1 MLFYLDANIVQDCAD
16 DDDFIFGSGAL
27 PSGINAKLK
36 EELCALRKLVEIEL
50 QLEDVGFENRWDFA
64 ALRNLMKESLAGQPT
79 ENQQKVYSILRQVWN
94 DFGQEYP
101 DPDTEQV
108 APIYHSLHYLNLKGS
123 ADRLHLAQAIAIGAA
138 WFLTRD
144 DDILKK
150 TRPEPTKVRGRI
162 GIIQGV
168 RVALPSECVQRMSLP
183 VWKLLQKY
191 QCTLQH
197 TIEDEDTLW
206 GLDHGAGHHIP
217 FRPTPL
223 RVVMD

>member
-1 MLFYLDANIVQDCAD
+1 MLIYLDANIVQDCAD
-16 DDDFIFGSGAL
+16 YDDFIFGNGAP

-50 QLEDVGFENRWDFA
+50 QLEDVEFENRWDFA
-64 ALRNLMKESLAGQPT
+64 APRNLMKELLAGRPT
-79 ENQQKVYSILRQVWN
+79 ENQRNVYSIFKQVWN
-94 DFGQEYP
+94 DFGQGYP

-144 DDILKK
+144 DEIVQK
-150 TRPEPTKVRGRI
+150 TRLEPARVGDGI

-168 RVALPSECVQRMSLP
+168 RVAFPSECVQRMSLP
-183 VWKLLQKY
+183 VWGLFQKY
-191 QCTLQH
+191 QCAPLH

-206 GLDHGAGHHIP
+206 LFPD
-217 FRPTPL
+217 
-223 RVVMD
+223 MSKS

>member
-16 DDDFIFGSGAL
+16 YDDFLFGSGSL

-36 EELCALRKLVEIEL
+36 GELCALRKLVEIEL
-50 QLEDVGFENRWDFA
+50 QLEDEDFENRWDFA
-64 ALRNLMKESLAGQPT
+64 ASRNLMKELLSGRPT
-79 ENQQKVYSILRQVWN
+79 ENQRNVYSILRQVWN

-150 TRPEPTKVRGRI
+150 TRPEPAKWGGI
-162 GIIQGV
+162 GFIQGV
-168 RVALPSECVQRMSLP
+168 RVALPSECVQHMSLP
-183 VWKLLQKY
+183 AWKLIQKY
-191 QCTLQH
+191 QQRVPLH

-206 GLDHGAGHHIP
+206 LFPD
-217 FRPTPL
+217 
-223 RVVMD
+223 MSKS